1 MKKTLVIIISV
12 VCVFIWAVLPCYAVS
27 LTNIVPRWNNVGSVN
42 TSLVFYENVGEA
54 VAYVTKGESV
64 TTLEGTITIYKF
76 QNNEWIY
83 EDSISKSTTRAT
95 LNMAMEFE
103 GTSGLEYRMDFVVIA
118 YSGTTV
124 IEEIANVEYAT
135 CP

>member
-27 LTNIVPRWNNVGSVN
+27 LTNIVPRWNNVGGVN

-124 IEEIANVEYAT
+124 IEEITDVEYAT